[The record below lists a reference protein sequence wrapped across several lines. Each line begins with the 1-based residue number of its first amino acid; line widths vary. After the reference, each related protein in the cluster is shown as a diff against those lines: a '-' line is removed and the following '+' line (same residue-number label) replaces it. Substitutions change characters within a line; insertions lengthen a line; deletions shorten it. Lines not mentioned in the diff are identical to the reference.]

1 LFFLHFALSSRR
13 LSSASERKKCSK
25 EARGDNNAINIL
37 SLDSGGGIIRG
48 LRASGNVMIRALRLH
63 EDEQQRNERAKTRKN
78 RGRKEVEEVN
88 EQSFAAHVAKT

>member
-1 LFFLHFALSSRR
+1 
-13 LSSASERKKCSK
+13 
-25 EARGDNNAINIL
+25 
-37 SLDSGGGIIRG
+37 
-48 LRASGNVMIRALRLH
+48 MIRALRLH